1 MEKWGVLELALLL
14 LLLFVGMAGFIIIR
28 KLELEMIAPV

>member
-1 MEKWGVLELALLL
+1 MGVLELAL

-28 KLELEMIAPV
+28 KLELELIAP